1 MWQSPV
7 IVTPPAVEPVTLD
20 QAKEFL
26 RVDDA
31 DDTFDTEIG
40 LQLAGARNHI
50 ESVTG
55 TRLISQVVD
64 LRADSFEDL
73 ALIKAGPVASIEEIS
88 YLDRDGAAQ
97 IIAASDYELTGS
109 GLERGIRS
117 APLSRWPTAS
127 AAGGAITVRATL
139 GYGEDGDAI
148 PQAVRLAILL
158 KLRALFEDG
167 SADID
172 HLLVNDRIWL

>member
-7 IVTPPAVEPVTLD
+7 IVTPPATEPVTLA

-31 DDTFDTEIG
+31 DGTFDVEVG
-40 LQLAGARNHI
+40 LQLAGARNHV

-64 LRADSFEDL
+64 LRADTFEDL
-73 ALIKAGPVASIEEIS
+73 HLIKFGPVISIEEIT
-88 YLDRDGAAQ
+88 YLDRDGIEHALSAD
-97 IIAASDYELTGS
+97 SYELTGA
-109 GLERGIRS
+109 GLERGLRP
-117 APLSRWPTAS
+117 APSNRWPNV
-127 AAGGAITVRATL
+127 AAATGAVSVRATV
-139 GYGEDGDAI
+139 GYGDDGDTI

-167 SADID
+167 SADIA

>member
-7 IVTPPAVEPVTLD
+7 IVTPPAAEPVTLD

-55 TRLISQVVD
+55 TRLISQVIDVQ
-64 LRADSFEDL
+64 ADNFEDL
-73 ALIKAGPVASIEEIS
+73 ALIKVGPIVTIDEIT
-88 YLDRDGAAQ
+88 YLDRNGAEHTL
-97 IIAASDYELTGS
+97 AAEAYELTGA
-109 GLERGIRS
+109 GLERGARP
-117 APLSRWPTAS
+117 APSKRWPVAS
-127 AAGGAITVRATL
+127 TAGGAITVRVTV
-139 GYGEDGDAI
+139 GYGDDGDAI

-158 KLRALFEDG
+158 KLRALFEDS

-172 HLLVNDRIWL
+172 YLLVNDRIWL